1 MLFTLVLKNTIVFKK
16 LLPKIGTFLLKCLK
30 MVDSLSGKPLY
41 VMHLEFHN
49 KEINKKQKIDQVAT
63 NHANEN

>member
-1 MLFTLVLKNTIVFKK
+1 
-16 LLPKIGTFLLKCLK
+16 
-30 MVDSLSGKPLY
+30 MVYSLSGKPLY

-63 NHANEN
+63 NHANENEDCNFHAVAVS